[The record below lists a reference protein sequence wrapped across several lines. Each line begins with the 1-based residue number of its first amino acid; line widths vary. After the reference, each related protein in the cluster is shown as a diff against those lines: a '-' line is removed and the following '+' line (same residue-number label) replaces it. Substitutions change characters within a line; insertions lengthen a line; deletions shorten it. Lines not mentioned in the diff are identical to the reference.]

1 MLEFRGT
8 LIIAAAFMALS
19 VIATPTKVSA
29 ATATDEEISAAFQEA
44 DLNGDGVLEIDE
56 YVAYMVNLF
65 ASLHKDRDG
74 FLIIADIPKTPP
86 EQFRLLDR
94 NGDNKISLGEAV
106 GGKVVEFFDADVN
119 NDGVMSL
126 AELLDFER
134 MKAAS

>member
-8 LIIAAAFMALS
+8 LTIAAAFMTLS
-19 VIATPTKVSA
+19 VIAAPTKLSA
-29 ATATDEEISAAFQEA
+29 ATATDEEISAAFNEA

-65 ASLHKDRDG
+65 ASLDKDRDG
-74 FLIIADIPKTPP
+74 FLLMAEFPETPP
-86 EQFRLLDR
+86 ERFQLFDR
-94 NGDNKISLGEAV
+94 NGDNKISLGEGV

-119 NDGVMSL
+119 DDGVMSL
-126 AELLDFER
+126 TELLDLER

>member
-8 LIIAAAFMALS
+8 LTIAAAFMALS
-19 VIATPTKVSA
+19 V
-29 ATATDEEISAAFQEA
+29 
-44 DLNGDGVLEIDE
+44 
-56 YVAYMVNLF
+56 
-65 ASLHKDRDG
+65 G

-86 EQFRLLDR
+86 EQFRQYDR
-94 NGDNKISLGEAV
+94 NGDNKISLGEGV

-126 AELLDFER
+126 AELLDIEH

>member
-8 LIIAAAFMALS
+8 LAIVAAFMALS
-19 VIATPTKVSA
+19 VIAAPTKLSA
-29 ATATDEEISAAFQEA
+29 ATATDEEISAAFNEA

-65 ASLHKDRDG
+65 ASLDKDRDG
-74 FLIIADIPKTPP
+74 FLLIAEFPETPP
-86 EQFRLLDR
+86 ERFRLFDR
-94 NGDNKISLGEAV
+94 NGDNKISLGEGV

-119 NDGVMSL
+119 DDGVMSL
-126 AELLDFER
+126 TELLDLER

>member
-1 MLEFRGT
+1 MLEYRGT
-8 LIIAAAFMALS
+8 LTIAVAFMALS
-19 VIATPTKVSA
+19 VIASPTKLSA
-29 ATATDEEISAAFQEA
+29 ATATDEEIGAAFNEA

-65 ASLHKDRDG
+65 ASLDKDRDG
-74 FLIIADIPKTPP
+74 FLIIADIPETSP

-94 NGDNKISLGEAV
+94 NGDNKISLGEGV

-126 AELLDFER
+126 AELLDIEH